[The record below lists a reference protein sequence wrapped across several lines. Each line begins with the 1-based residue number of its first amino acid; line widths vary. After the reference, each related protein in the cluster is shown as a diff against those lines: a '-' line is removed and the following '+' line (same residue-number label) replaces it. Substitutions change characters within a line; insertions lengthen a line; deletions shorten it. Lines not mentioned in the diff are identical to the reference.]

1 MIEIHWPLLLAQG
14 ATFLV
19 AVLIL
24 WKFAWGPL
32 TAFMDARKEAFQKQ
46 LDEQHRKKE
55 ELDEL
60 DRKYSARLAELKNE
74 ADEVLR
80 KSSEEGRL
88 AGEKLLEQAHQD
100 AKKLIEG
107 AQAQIKEEK
116 DKALLEVRR
125 QSVEVAVQIAEKLM
139 RETVDKKMQEKLEVD
154 FFKGWDSRTKN

>member
-32 TAFMDARKEAFQKQ
+32 TAFMDARKEEFQKR

-60 DRKYSARLAELKNE
+60 DKKYTARLTDLRRE
-74 ADEVLR
+74 ADEALR
-80 KSSEEGRL
+80 RASEEGRM
-88 AGEKLLEQAHQD
+88 AGQQMLEAAHRD
-100 AKKLIEG
+100 AKKLLDS

-125 QSVEVAVQIAEKLM
+125 QSVEIAVQIAEKLM
-139 RETVDKKMQEKLEVD
+139 REKLDKKMQDKLEQD
-154 FFKGWDSRTKN
+154 FFKSWDTGTKN

>member
-32 TAFMDARKEAFQKQ
+32 TAFMDARKQEFQKQ

-60 DRKYSARLAELKNE
+60 DKKYSARLADLKRE

-80 KSSEEGRL
+80 KSAEEGRI
-88 AGEKLLEQAHQD
+88 AGEKMLETAHKD
-100 AKKLIEG
+100 AKKLLDS
-107 AQAQIKEEK
+107 AQAQITEEK
-116 DKALLEVRR
+116 DKALVEVRR
-125 QSVEVAVQIAEKLM
+125 QSVEIAVQIAEKLM
-139 RETVDKKMQEKLEVD
+139 RETVDKKMQDKLEHD
-154 FFKGWDSRTKN
+154 FFKGWDTGTKN